1 MNGGELNGGVLFHLG
16 PLAISDTVLTTWG
29 VMLLLALAAMLL
41 TYRLAPLPKRRQTIA
56 EGLVAVIERAIG
68 DVLPADAVRRVLPF
82 IASLWIF
89 VLTANLA
96 GLIPGLH
103 APTRDLS
110 ATAAL
115 AVLVFASTHWYG
127 IRAKGLRAYLRHYAQ
142 PSVILLPFHII
153 SELTRTL
160 ALAIRLF
167 GNIMSLEMAAL
178 LVLLIAGFLVPV
190 PLLMLHVIEAVVQA
204 YIFGILALIYIA
216 GAIEPI
222 ASSESVESIDSG
234 AITGPVNADA
244 APDVPPA
251 AAVANPND
259 KEES

>member
-1 MNGGELNGGVLFHLG
+1 MNDSGLG
-16 PLAISDTVLTTWG
+16 AEIVWHIGQLGISTTVVTTWG
-29 VMLLLALAAMLL
+29 VMLLFILLALL
-41 TYRLAPLPKRRQTIA
+41 TRLGLRPEPGRLQNAVEAILIA
-56 EGLVAVIERAIG
+56 IEEALKE
-68 DVLPADAVRRVLPF
+68 VLPPNSVRQVLPF
-82 IASLWIF
+82 VGTLWLF
-89 VLTANLA
+89 VLAANLA

-115 AVLVFASTHWYG
+115 AVLVFAASHWYG
-127 IRAKGLRAYLRHYAQ
+127 IRAHGIKLHLKHYTE

-153 SELTRTL
+153 SEITRTL

-204 YIFGILALIYIA
+204 YIFGMLALIYIA
-216 GAIEPI
+216 GALESGASETNSP
-222 ASSESVESIDSG
+222 SSEEKS
-234 AITGPVNADA
+234 
-244 APDVPPA
+244 
-251 AAVANPND
+251 
-259 KEES
+259 

>member
-1 MNGGELNGGVLFHLG
+1 MNGEEIGGRALFHLG
-16 PLAISDTVLTTWG
+16 PLPITDTVVTTWG
-29 VMLLLALAAMLL
+29 IMLGLAAVAIVL
-41 TYRLAPLPKRRQTIA
+41 THRLSPLPARRQTIA
-56 EGLVAVIERAIG
+56 EGIVTVIERAIG
-68 DVLPADAVRRVLPF
+68 EVLPGASVRPVLPF
-82 IASLWIF
+82 VATLWLFIL
-89 VLTANLA
+89 VANLV

-115 AVLVFASTHWYG
+115 AALVFASTHWYG
-127 IRAKGLRAYLRHYAQ
+127 IRAKGLRGYLKHYAE
-142 PSVILLPFHII
+142 PSLILMPFHII

-216 GAIEPI
+216 GAIEPL
-222 ASSESVESIDSG
+222 AGELAEPPSSS
-234 AITGPVNADA
+234 TPQ
-244 APDVPPA
+244 
-251 AAVANPND
+251 
-259 KEES
+259 EET